1 MSLGSFCPVAA
12 LIVKQLRHSGTM
24 PISTAMG
31 VNMTARGVILR
42 LLVSLAMIFVSFI
55 VPMMLLQSLICVQIS
70 VTISQHHHP
79 KSELLKPFSSP
90 PTTPMDV
97 LPPAP
102 VLKPI
107 STGCAELEDLLH
119 QEIQKC
125 VYDLIVACGEAG
137 KNGVKAVREEL
148 ETELEAM
155 KRELDAVMARRD
167 LLHNE
172 LVQERRWITVLEQA
186 LRKNNVLFPDYPF

>member
-1 MSLGSFCPVAA
+1 
-12 LIVKQLRHSGTM
+12 
-24 PISTAMG
+24 
-31 VNMTARGVILR
+31 MTARGLNLR
-42 LLVSLAMIFVSFI
+42 LLVSLAMTFVSFI

-70 VTISQHHHP
+70 VTISQQHHHE
-79 KSELLKPFSSP
+79 SEPLKPFSSP
-90 PTTPMDV
+90 PTTPMDL

-102 VLKPI
+102 DLKPI
-107 STGCAELEDLLH
+107 PAGCAELEDLLH

-148 ETELEAM
+148 EIELETMKCELEA
-155 KRELDAVMARRD
+155 VTARRD

-172 LVQERRWITVLEQA
+172 LLQERRWITVLEQA
-186 LRKNNVLFPDYPF
+186 LHKNNVLFPDYPF